1 MLMKKKITG
10 LLLCL
15 LTALPSL
22 AQVVYSTSF
31 ETEDDFNAWKV
42 YDVNQDEKTWRF
54 SADAD
59 PRVYCEYNGAMD
71 ANDWLISPA
80 ITTETDAVLMVSYTF
95 KGSYY
100 GENMAVYYGQG
111 DAVENMTTEGASYTN
126 VNGDLQGGYFL
137 LNAKG
142 GESFNLGFK
151 CFSLADKW
159 RLSLASVEVKVAN
172 NPVDLKVDELISPQ
186 TGKDL
191 GQETVKIRV
200 SNQGFADAENYT
212 LGYRI
217 DDGEPVVENVKKV
230 LAPGEW
236 MEYEFSTPADLSI
249 PRHLYNIKAFAH
261 IDDDIDIN
269 NDTLVVDVRHKA
281 PATVPY
287 ATSFEPTEDLSEL
300 TFLNL
305 NNDEGTWSAYMSS
318 GWFSMSRTGYGCLAY
333 NYDKNNNG
341 DDWAFLEPIN
351 VEEGYHALKFWYSAT
366 SGHPEKFAVYW
377 GTEPTVEAMT
387 NKIVEYN
394 PALNDAYEESINIV
408 NFDKAQTVYIGFHA
422 FSDKDENWLTIDDLT
437 LEKASSNSVDL
448 TITDVVNP
456 TDYMRY
462 ETDNDLKV
470 EVRNIGIIDAEA
482 TVNVSLDDKSIKTA
496 DYTINAQEVK
506 TISFEGLLAG
516 LDEGKHNLKIE
527 LVCATDENPDNNV
540 FAKELV
546 VLGTP
551 VRYYDFESGELPSD
565 LTYEVKDGGTLN
577 PSAGE
582 EFNEYGWGI
591 FNLQE
596 HAILGSHVLAGATWL
611 DNTDKADRW
620 VYFPR
625 VKVTGENAYFV
636 WNANSFNPLY
646 LEDYSIM
653 VCDDPY
659 SEWGVWFSTA
669 TTIYQESIYTKTRG
683 IDMGKYV
690 GKEVDVAIRLISK
703 NCEAL
708 ILDNIGF
715 YGDIST
721 DVTSGIDRVQGQT
734 FVAGDNMVG
743 TGNANDT
750 ITLYDA
756 SGRMVGMGQGNA
768 DVSQLQP
775 GVYMATVKTAT
786 GSRTVKFVKK

>member
-1 MLMKKKITG
+1 M
-10 LLLCL
+10 
-15 LTALPSL
+15 TALPSL

-54 SADAD
+54 SADVD

-172 NPVDLKVDELISPQ
+172 NPVDLKVEELISPQ

-470 EVRNIGIIDAEA
+470 EVRNIGIIDVDVKVEVNIDGTSA
-482 TVNVSLDDKSIKTA
+482 TTENYSLK
-496 DYTINAQEVK
+496 AQEFK
-506 TISFEGLLAG
+506 TVTMSQLLAS
-516 LDEGKHNLKIE
+516 LAEGKHT
-527 LVCATDENPDNNV
+527 VQVVATCDKDENAANDTIV
-540 FAKELV
+540 KEVV

-551 VRYYDFESGELPSD
+551 VIYYDFEEGVLPAD
-565 LTYEVKDGGTLN
+565 LTYEVKDEGTLN
-577 PSAGE
+577 PNAGE
-582 EFNEYGWGI
+582 EYNAEGWGI
-591 FNLQE
+591 FNIDK
-596 HAILGSHVLAGATWL
+596 HDILGEHVLAGCSWI
-611 DNTDKADRW
+611 DNTTSVDRRIR
-620 VYFPR
+620 FPR
-625 VKVTGENAYFV
+625 VHVGSGDAYFV
-636 WNANSFNPLY
+636 FNSNSFNPNF
-646 LEDYSIM
+646 LEDFKVY
-653 VCDDPY
+653 VCDDPD
-659 SEWGVWFSTA
+659 SQWGEWFSTVMSVS
-669 TTIYQESIYTKTRG
+669 QEDIYTKARG
-683 IDMGKYV
+683 ISLSKYAD
-690 GKEVDVAIRLISK
+690 KDIIVAIGVVSK
-703 NCEAL
+703 NGEAL

-715 YGDIST
+715 YGDVEKSEATAINAA
-721 DVTSGIDRVQGQT
+721 
-734 FVAGDNMVG
+734 VAGAGENTIRITDNSVMAENGARIIV
-743 TGNANDT
+743 N
-750 ITLYDA
+750 DA
-756 SGRMVGMGQGNA
+756 SGRLVA
-768 DVSQLQP
+768 DGEGSAHIAALQN
-775 GVYMATVKTAT
+775 GVYMATVKTAKGT
-786 GSRTVKFVKK
+786 RTVKFIKR